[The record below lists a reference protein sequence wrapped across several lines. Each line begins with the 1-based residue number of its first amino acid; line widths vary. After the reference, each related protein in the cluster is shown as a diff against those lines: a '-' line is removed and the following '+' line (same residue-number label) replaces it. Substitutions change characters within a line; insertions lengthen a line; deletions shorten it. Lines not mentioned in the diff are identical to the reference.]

1 VAVAAAR
8 RRRGLPFAGSSSFS
22 VSPAR
27 AMAAAEISLAWAK
40 PVISPETPRRPKP
53 ASRE

>member
-1 VAVAAAR
+1 MAVVVAR
-8 RRRGLPFAGSSSFS
+8 RRRGLPLGGIEQQRLPGAGNGGGRS
-22 VSPAR
+22 
-27 AMAAAEISLAWAK
+27 SLAWAK